1 MDVLLTAGAEDRSWP
16 FDQKGESRDR
26 RMVGRRVF
34 PVETS
39 LTSRA
44 AIFTLQKNFRDPS
57 GKGLHMCS
65 AS

>member
-1 MDVLLTAGAEDRSWP
+1 VGVLFPAGAEDRSWP

-39 LTSRA
+39 LASRA
-44 AIFTLQKNFRDPS
+44 AILILQKDFRDPS
-57 GKGLHMCS
+57 GKGFHRGS